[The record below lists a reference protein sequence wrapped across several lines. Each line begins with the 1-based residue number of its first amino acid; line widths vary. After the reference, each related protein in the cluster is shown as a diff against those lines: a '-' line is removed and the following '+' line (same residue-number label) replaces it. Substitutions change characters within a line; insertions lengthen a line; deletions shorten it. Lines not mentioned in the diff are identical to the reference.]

1 MALMNGLIRNPFA
14 MLRLNQKVQKYF
26 YPNLTRLFADDTLIL
41 SAGYEEDPPMA
52 LPLAA
57 SDEPNRFGIQL
68 YHRTAT
74 QADFSGKRVLEVGCG
89 HGGGASY
96 LTRTLGPASYT
107 GLDLNPAA
115 IAFCRK
121 KHNLPGLDFERGDA
135 QNLPFPDQSFD
146 VVINIESSHC
156 YPRLSSFLAEVARLL
171 RPGGHFLYADTQ
183 PPDGIAAWEAALAN
197 APMRM
202 VSQRVIN
209 PAEVLRA
216 MEKTSKQRLEV
227 IDRRAPALLRG
238 LARGIANARM
248 SGTCHELQS
257 GALSYRMYC
266 FAKGHKAIRP

>member
-209 PAEVLRA
+209 AEVLRA

-238 LARGIANARM
+238 LARHRERADVRHLPRTAKR
-248 SGTCHELQS
+248 GTFIPDVLLCQ
-257 GALSYRMYC
+257 
-266 FAKGHKAIRP
+266 GHKAIRP